1 MKLKMEIGDQVCLNR
16 GIYKI
21 ASPNSKLIK
30 NLKSYEHY
38 EQHYKKSY
46 YIAATLV
53 SGNNKITERIENF
66 EIPCSLCKSEND
78 TISIS
83 GRIVYYL
90 SRKNDKYTSIEDYD
104 IKNTQHYAKILYSDN
119 KTYMY
124 LPLCLLEHAV
134 Y

>member
-1 MKLKMEIGDQVCLNR
+1 MEIGDKVRLTR
-16 GIYKI
+16 SIYKI

-30 NLKSYEHY
+30 DLKNYEYY

-46 YIAATLV
+46 YVAATLI
-53 SGNNKITERIENF
+53 SGNNKINERIVNF
-66 EIPCSLCKSEND
+66 EIPCSLCKNEND
-78 TISIS
+78 IISIS
-83 GRIVYYL
+83 GKIVYYL
-90 SRKNDKYTSIEDYD
+90 SKKDKKYTIIEDYD

-124 LPLCLLEHAV
+124 LPLYLLEHEV